1 MKKRN
6 MLIAIGVLVIVLVGY
21 AVYSQNQLT
30 VPKKDTIE
38 VSVTPVSENPSQAP
52 GEISQTKATVN
63 IYMVA
68 LEDNGKSGPKI
79 GCNDS
84 LVAVKR
90 EVSSPEVLRGALT
103 ELLAYKQQYFG
114 ESGLYNA
121 LYQSN
126 LQIHEIEI
134 ENGVATVKLTGQV
147 QLGGTCDS
155 PRFAE
160 QLKATVLQ
168 FPTVTKAEIFI
179 NDRPL
184 SEITSQK

>member
-1 MKKRN
+1 MKRKN
-6 MLIAIGVLVIVLVGY
+6 ILIAVGVLVILLVGY
-21 AVYSQNQLT
+21 AVYSQNRFT
-30 VPKKDTIE
+30 FPDTDNTEI
-38 VSVTPVSENPSQAP
+38 SVTPVSENPSEAP
-52 GEISQTKATVN
+52 GEVSQTRATVN

-79 GCNDS
+79 RCNDS
-84 LVAVKR
+84 LVAIKR

-103 ELLAYKQQYFG
+103 ELLSYKQQYFG

-134 ENGVATVKLTGQV
+134 ENGVATVELTGQV
-147 QLGGTCDS
+147 QLGGICDN
-155 PRFAE
+155 PRFEE

-168 FPTVTKAEIFI
+168 FPTVTKAAIFI
-179 NDRPL
+179 NSRPL
-184 SEITSQK
+184 AEIVSQK